1 MRVAVNN
8 WKDTVAVLAYVLFCL
23 ILLLSPTE
31 DNTHDGRALKARSRT
46 VMVFVR
52 SSLF

>member
-1 MRVAVNN
+1 MHLSR
-8 WKDTVAVLAYVLFCL
+8 Y
-23 ILLLSPTE
+23 SPTE